1 MQRQWLIPSILAY
14 SLTKIN
20 VMRKTLLR
28 FAFVLS
34 AVTIVLLSACKGGVK
49 DADIEKAV
57 AEKITAVSADATDVT
72 TTVKDGVVTVNGM
85 FKDDASK
92 ANFET
97 TLKAMP
103 GVKSVVNNSTVM
115 APPAPAPAPVEVA
128 TVDALTTGVTDATKD
143 FPGVKADVKDGVIT
157 LTGDI
162 KRSSL
167 PMLMKAL
174 NTLKPKKIDN
184 KLTIK

>member
-1 MQRQWLIPSILAY
+1 
-14 SLTKIN
+14 
-20 VMRKTLLR
+20 MRKTLLR

-34 AVTIVLLSACKGGVK
+34 AVAIVILSACKGGIK

-57 AEKITAVSADATDVT
+57 AEKVTAVSADATDVT

-92 ANFET
+92 AAFET
-97 TLKAMP
+97 TVKAIP
-103 GVKSVVNNSTVM
+103 GVQSVVNNSTVM

-128 TVDALTTGVTDATKD
+128 PVDSLSKGVTDATKD
-143 FPGVKADVKDGVIT
+143 FPGVKAEVKDGVIT

-162 KRSSL
+162 KRTSL
-167 PMLMKAL
+167 PTLMKSL
-174 NTLKPKKIDN
+174 NTLKPKKIEN